1 MKRNRG
7 KDIAMMEEQIVKW
20 MREKVKRDGFTDA
33 ASLAR
38 EFLDTHNIT
47 NVLDPEFSRTMD
59 AGFRIAKEVY
69 SL

>member
-1 MKRNRG
+1 MERNRG
-7 KDIAMMEEQIVKW
+7 KGIAMMEEQIVKW

-38 EFLDTHNIT
+38 EFLDSHKIT